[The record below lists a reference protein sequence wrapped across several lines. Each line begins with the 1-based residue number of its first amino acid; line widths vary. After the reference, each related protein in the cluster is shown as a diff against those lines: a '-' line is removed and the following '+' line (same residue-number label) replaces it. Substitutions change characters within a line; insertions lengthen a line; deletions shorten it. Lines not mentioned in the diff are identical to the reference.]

1 MAMAVATYSAADA
14 TTSLVF
20 NDNGSGEVVI
30 PWGNPWWEG
39 GWWGD
44 PGWWLELVVVMV
56 MLGGAVEGDDGGCSF
71 S

>member
-1 MAMAVATYSAADA
+1 MAIAVATYSAAEA

-30 PWGNPWWEG
+30 PWGNPWWGE
-39 GWWGD
+39 